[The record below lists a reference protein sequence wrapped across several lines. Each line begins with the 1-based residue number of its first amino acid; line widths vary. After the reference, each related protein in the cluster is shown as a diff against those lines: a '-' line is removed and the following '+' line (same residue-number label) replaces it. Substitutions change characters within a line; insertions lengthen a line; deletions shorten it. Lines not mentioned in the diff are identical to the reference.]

1 MSSKERGPG
10 RSHVPERA
18 RAQKADDGRPQRVA
32 ARVRAE
38 LSDLILRGELREP
51 VAARAMVSS
60 VDVTRDLSLVKV
72 GLRAFDP
79 RATAAEQERIVA
91 AFQRA
96 AGFLRSR
103 VGKALGLRTAPELR
117 FFHDRGADH
126 AARIEQLL
134 HGEQNDEDADAEDER

>member
-1 MSSKERGPG
+1 MSSKERGPS

-18 RAQKADDGRPQRVA
+18 RAQKTDDGRPQKVA

-38 LSDLILRGELREP
+38 LSDIILRGELREP
-51 VAARAMVSS
+51 IAARAMISS
-60 VDVTRDLSLVKV
+60 VDVTRDLSVVKV

-79 RATAAEQERIVA
+79 RATPADQERIVA

-126 AARIEQLL
+126 AARIEELL
-134 HGEQNDEDADAEDER
+134 HREGDEGHEEDER